1 MSMIEEL
8 RKAIRDIVNDDSVEI
23 SIGKVRSGKDI
34 IRVIQTGGSFEKY
47 QTYITKNKNYEMK
60 IQLLIY
66 IKDLK
71 KAYNVT
77 EQIEQKLT
85 EFEKTVDKYNFSC
98 FRKISGPIDLA
109 FDTENRK
116 VISINYTC
124 CVENLEI

>member
-8 RKAIRDIVNDDSVEI
+8 REVMREIIDDDSVDI
-23 SIGKVRSGKDI
+23 TIGKVQNKKDI
-34 IRVIQTGGSFEKY
+34 IRISQTGGNYEKFE
-47 QTYITKNKNYEMK
+47 TYTTKNKYYEMK
-60 IQLLIY
+60 FQLLLYINNIY
-66 IKDLK
+66 KT
-71 KAYNVT
+71 YNIT
-77 EQIEQKLT
+77 ENVEQKLT